1 MCKDVL
7 WQWLCEASTPSRR
20 GVDVEDKG
28 LKIRCRWRK
37 SRTVG
42 IKVYSRVTNLAD
54 GQNPTYG
61 SLHALY

>member
-1 MCKDVL
+1 MFCGSGYVKLRLRVG
-7 WQWLCEASTPSRR
+7 R